1 MPLSTDTRS
10 PPRLLV
16 VQRLS
21 LSHSR
26 LKSRS
31 IGARFGPLLDYME
44 RHGLL
49 QWQEI
54 LETEIGIEDF
64 RRHDAVLLNKHSS
77 TRGLEIIQT
86 AKALGLR
93 CIYDL
98 DDWILDLP
106 SYSVTNLDEDVLA
119 NIVCMIREA
128 DVVSVSN
135 PVLQNKLKYLRPVS
149 AILKNGFDHEALPY
163 SPKAHNESS
172 QPRILFSNTDGIKL
186 VSHRKQFLQQLV
198 AFMEMHPE
206 VQLDFWGDHFPEIGR
221 IPRLNDKGFSPNKT
235 YKETI
240 RDAGYWFAVVPLG
253 GEEDPET
260 LFFNS
265 CKSCIKYIDY
275 GSLGIPGMYSHSP
288 VYSEVVQ
295 HGKTGMLV
303 HNQGNEW
310 LKAMNVLYQQAA
322 LRQKIREQSY
332 ADCIANFG
340 LQASA
345 HKLLE
350 LIDRT

>member
-1 MPLSTDTRS
+1 MSLSSHAGT

-31 IGARFGPLLDYME
+31 IGARFGPLLEYME

-77 TRGLEIIQT
+77 ARGLEIIQT
-86 AKALGLR
+86 AKALGLC

-119 NIVCMIREA
+119 NIVRMIREA
-128 DVVSVSN
+128 NVVSVSN
-135 PVLQNKLKYLRPVS
+135 PVLQHKLKYIRPESTILR
-149 AILKNGFDHEALPY
+149 NGFDHEALPFH
-163 SPKAHNESS
+163 PDQQKESS
-172 QPRILFSNTDGIKL
+172 RPRILFSNTDGIKL
-186 VSHRKQFLQQLV
+186 VSHRKRFLQQLV
-198 AFMEMHPE
+198 AFLERFPE
-206 VQLDFWGDHFPEIGR
+206 VELDFWGDHFPEIGR
-221 IPRLNDKGFSPNKT
+221 IPRLRDNGFAPNKT
-235 YKETI
+235 YKQSI
-240 RDAGYWFAVVPLG
+240 RDAGYWFAMVPLG
-253 GEEDPET
+253 GQEDPDT

-275 GSLGIPGMYSHSP
+275 GSLGIPGVYSNSP
-288 VYSEVVQ
+288 VYSDVVRN
-295 HGKTGMLV
+295 GRTGVLV
-303 HNQGNEW
+303 DNRDDEW
-310 LKAMNVLYQQAA
+310 LEAMIAMYQDSA
-322 LRQKIREQSY
+322 LRQRIRLQ
-332 ADCIANFG
+332 AHDDCLTNFG

-345 HKLLE
+345 QKMLE
-350 LIDRT
+350 LIARN